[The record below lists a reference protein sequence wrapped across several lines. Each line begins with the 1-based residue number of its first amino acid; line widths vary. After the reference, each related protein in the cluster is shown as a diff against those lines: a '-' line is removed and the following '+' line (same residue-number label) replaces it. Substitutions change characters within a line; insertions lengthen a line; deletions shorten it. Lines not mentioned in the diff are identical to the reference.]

1 MGEDLYCPLIGWG
14 VSENDTCSIIGTNV
28 INVGVY
34 MYEILCLSPFGCC
47 CSDLVRSC
55 GDIDIDLYSRYER
68 CSPSVHKSSNAPAVC
83 MFPYALV
90 DECVALELS
99 FGCLRHGLVDSL
111 PNIDTGS
118 SKKGCQAVQLL
129 KIVGSRLRQ
138 GWITCVTEELNSYLN
153 SILIMR
159 NLL

>member
-1 MGEDLYCPLIGWG
+1 MWLSCDPGAKIERL
-14 VSENDTCSIIGTNV
+14 VSEWYHCQQKR
-28 INVGVY
+28 
-34 MYEILCLSPFGCC
+34 LC
-47 CSDLVRSC
+47 
-55 GDIDIDLYSRYER
+55 
-68 CSPSVHKSSNAPAVC
+68 
-83 MFPYALV
+83 ALV

-153 SILIMR
+153 SILMMR